1 MKLKLS
7 LLVLIAL
14 CLTNLLAD
22 YQQVLA
28 DALEK
33 YSTIKTFEADIMILG
48 STSAAIDNRATG
60 RILINNKTTVI
71 DIATPHVM
79 FMKYDKGKKNIYI
92 QQPNVTLQS
101 EYNDKSPDYLFN
113 PANLAGVAEK
123 LVFEKIDKRQV
134 IFSLKSEE
142 EDAKEDDIIYIYIGE
157 KDALISRITDK
168 SGDLRI
174 DISEQKFNKPLS
186 KKTSFYVVP
195 SNARIITEDE
205 LIEGVEKEQ
214 TEE

>member
-1 MKLKLS
+1 MKIKLL

-14 CLTNLLAD
+14 CIGGLHAEYEELINQAKELYT
-22 YQQVLA
+22 
-28 DALEK
+28 
-33 YSTIKTFEADIMILG
+33 TIKTYEADIMILG

-60 RILINNKTTVI
+60 RILINNKTTVV

-79 FMKYDKGKKNIYI
+79 FIKYDKGKKNTYI
-92 QQPNVTLQS
+92 QQPNVAIQS
-101 EYNDKSPDYLFN
+101 EYDDKSPDYLFN
-113 PANLAGVAEK
+113 PANLAAVADK
-123 LVFEKIDKRQV
+123 LVFERVDKRQV

-142 EDAKEDDIIYIYIGE
+142 EDAKEDDLIYIYIGE
-157 KDALISRITDK
+157 RDGLISRITDK

-195 SNARIITEDE
+195 TNARIITEDE
-205 LIEGVEKEQ
+205 LKEEAEKELA
-214 TEE
+214 EE